1 MNRLV
6 AAAPVLALLA
16 LLALFAGY
24 SLHRKPHIEPTALV
38 GKPLP
43 DIALPPLAGGGALP
57 LRSLAK
63 GPLLLNL
70 YASWCGPCAD
80 EAPALLAL
88 KAEGVEIIGIAYRD
102 TPANASAFLA
112 RYGDPYKVA
121 LSDRDGRAGID
132 LGATGVPETLAI
144 DRFGVIRAKQ
154 AGPITPA
161 DAEGLLAKASD

>member
-1 MNRLV
+1 MRRFA
-6 AAAPVLALLA
+6 AAAPLLALLA
-16 LLALFAGY
+16 LVGLFAGY

-43 DIALPPLAGGGALP
+43 DLFLPPLSGGAPLP
-57 LRSLAK
+57 IRTLAK
-63 GPLLLNL
+63 GPALLNL

-88 KAEGVEIIGIAYRD
+88 KAEGVSIIGVAYRD
-102 TPANASAFLA
+102 APVNAAAFLT
-112 RYGDPYKVA
+112 RYGDPYKRVV
-121 LSDRDGRAGID
+121 SDRDGRAGID